1 MKIRVEC
8 YSGYRGEETP
18 RAVFMG
24 SRKIEVVDILD
35 QWLSPDH
42 RYFKIRGSDQSIYI
56 IRNDSITLEWSL
68 TYYMLENPAVRVVE
82 NE

>member
-18 RAVFMG
+18 RAVFIG
-24 SRKIEVVDILD
+24 SRKIEVINILD

-42 RYFKIRGSDQSIYI
+42 RYFKIRGNDQSIYI
-56 IRNDSITLEWSL
+56 IRNDSITLEWTL
-68 TYYMLENPAVRVVE
+68 TYYMQENPGADSMQ
-82 NE
+82 ND